1 MKRIKKIATLLFFTI
16 LFCSYSLSPKVS
28 LTSYSNFPTDSIAL
42 VLSEIYGLDQGV
54 RDSSKRRM

>member
-1 MKRIKKIATLLFFTI
+1 MKRIKKIATLLFLTI

-42 VLSEIYGLDQGV
+42 VLSEIY
-54 RDSSKRRM
+54 